1 MAQVHTHYDNLKVT
15 RNAPPEVIRAAYK
28 SLSQKFHPD
37 RNPEN
42 PNATR
47 TFQLI
52 SQAYEVLSDPLKRR
66 DHDNWIANV
75 EAQAAQGE
83 AAATAAAAAAAATPA
98 ARPSGR
104 ARHFSQSRTASAAWS
119 AQVAQWNSRT
129 WQPPFDT
136 HRWRRQLWRM
146 QGVASTTRARLNTHQ
161 LSRLFFCLVLAMLL
175 VVAVFSDY

>member
-66 DHDNWIANV
+66 DHDNWIASV
-75 EAQAAQGE
+75 EAE
-83 AAATAAAAAAAATPA
+83 AAHKEAASAAASSATAT
-98 ARPSGR
+98 ST
-104 ARHFSQSRTASAAWS
+104 RHPRFAQTATASAAWS
-119 AQVAQWNSRT
+119 AQMANWNSRT
-129 WQPPFDT
+129 WQPRVDV
-136 HRWRRQLWRM
+136 HRWRKRLWRM
-146 QGVASTTRARLNTHQ
+146 QGYASTTRARLNLHQ
-161 LSRLFFCLVLAMLL
+161 LPRIFFCVALAMLIMIAL
-175 VVAVFSDY
+175 FSDF

>member
-66 DHDNWIANV
+66 DHDNWIAAV
-75 EAQAAQGE
+75 EAAAAQDQ
-83 AAATAAAAAAAATPA
+83 AAATAATAGSAASASSVRHP
-98 ARPSGR
+98 
-104 ARHFSQSRTASAAWS
+104 HFSQPATASAAWS
-119 AQVAQWNSRT
+119 AHVAHWNSKA
-129 WQPPFDT
+129 WQPRVDV
-136 HRWRRQLWRM
+136 HRWRRRLWRM
-146 QGVASTTRARLNTHQ
+146 QGYASTTRARINMHH
-161 LSRLFFCLVLAMLL
+161 LSRFFFCVALAMLI
-175 VVAVFSDY
+175 VVALFSDF

>member
-37 RNPEN
+37 RNPGN

-66 DHDNWIANV
+66 DHDNWITTV
-75 EAQAAQGE
+75 EAE
-83 AAATAAAAAAAATPA
+83 AAKSEAAKASPRPA
-98 ARPSGR
+98 R
-104 ARHFSQSRTASAAWS
+104 FSQPATASAAWS
-119 AQVAQWNSRT
+119 AYMANWNSKA
-129 WQPPFDT
+129 WQPQVDV
-136 HRWRRQLWRM
+136 HRWRRRLWRM
-146 QGVASTTRARLNTHQ
+146 QGYASTTRARLTVQQ
-161 LSRLFFCLVLAMLL
+161 LSRFFFCVALAML
-175 VVAVFSDY
+175 VVAALFAEY